1 MEMNTTFVAEFTL
14 LGLTNEYALQA
25 PLFAFFLLVYI
36 VTLMDNIG
44 IMALIR
50 ITPHLHSPMYFLL
63 FHLSLVDLCYS
74 SVITPN
80 MLANFLSER
89 KAISYYGCAVQL
101 FFFIDLG
108 ATDGLLLA
116 AMAYDRYVAIC
127 CPLLYHTIMS
137 KRCCYLLVSIAHM
150 GGFVQSLIQ
159 TGCTFRLHFCNSHQL
174 NHFMCDILPL
184 LQLSCTKTLI
194 NEIVLLIFGS
204 ITSAGSLLVVLVSYF
219 YIITSV
225 LRISSAVG
233 RQKTFTTCASHFV
246 CVIVF
251 YGTVLFMYLR
261 PRSSYSLDQ
270 DRVASI
276 FYTVIIPMLNPL
288 IYSFRNKDVKGALT
302 KAMGRHVKST

>member
-1 MEMNTTFVAEFTL
+1 MERNRTFVTDFTL
-14 LGLTNEYALQA
+14 LGLTDVSGLQV
-25 PLFAFFLLVYI
+25 PLFIFFLLVYI
-36 VTLMDNIG
+36 ITLMGNIG
-44 IMALIR
+44 IITLIR
-50 ITPHLHSPMYFLL
+50 ITPQLHSPMYFLL
-63 FHLSLVDLCYS
+63 CHLSLVDLCYS

-80 MLANFLSER
+80 MLVNFLSER

-127 CPLLYHTIMS
+127 CPLLYHTIMN
-137 KRCCYLLVSIAHM
+137 KRYCYFLVSFAHM
-150 GGFVQSLIQ
+150 GGLAQSLIQ
-159 TGCTFRLHFCNSHQL
+159 TGCTFRLHFCNSRKL

-184 LQLSCTKTLI
+184 LQLSCTDTFI
-194 NEIVLLIFGS
+194 NEIVLLVFGS

-225 LRISSAVG
+225 LRISSTMG
-233 RQKTFTTCASHFV
+233 RQKAFSTCASHFV
-246 CVIVF
+246 CVTVF

-288 IYSFRNKDVKGALT
+288 IYSFRNKDVKGALGKT
-302 KAMGRHVKST
+302 AGRLFD